1 VDAKGKS
8 LHPKGKVTVSIWCK
22 KMGLQLKRRIR
33 MSYIE
38 ELLDQYHTDEYDDLL
53 IDIIKHMKER
63 KENEDE

>member
-1 VDAKGKS
+1 
-8 LHPKGKVTVSIWCK
+8 
-22 KMGLQLKRRIR
+22 